1 MTPDGQAAQ
10 PYDRNGTIITDIEG
24 KPITVNIDQSI
35 NDYKRFNR
43 DQADRANSST
53 RRTRRTIGA
62 YGGGATGDD
71 D

>member
-1 MTPDGQAAQ
+1 MADDTRWAG
-10 PYDRNGTIITDIEG
+10 TDIEG